1 MEDNQLFKA
10 LRDHLDKLVR
20 RGFAE
25 KHFAFTVTFKP
36 ESSGKT
42 SVNITG
48 GPSKRFVVRDSEV
61 PR

>member
-1 MEDNQLFKA
+1 MENNQFLKD
-10 LRDHLDKLVR
+10 LQDHLEKLIR